1 MEYNPFIKVFTLIN
15 EKEMT
20 KMPLQPTN
28 ELIDLGITRQLPIC
42 RKYREQGNYTMNF
55 QLANPR
61 LWEALNTKWPVN
73 WKEMD
78 KELQLSLNA

>member
-1 MEYNPFIKVFTLIN
+1 MKSFYLENLKRERSKYLSCYMEYNPFIKVFTLIN

-42 RKYREQGNYTMNF
+42 RKYRE
-55 QLANPR
+55 
-61 LWEALNTKWPVN
+61 
-73 WKEMD
+73 
-78 KELQLSLNA
+78 